1 MSAKEEADFMDWN
14 SNRNWVARVG
24 LITLAF
30 VLGASASAGTLYSWK
45 TEDGTFSYT
54 NEKKRIP
61 AKYKAEAKSSKLKS
75 MKSYDRFTPGPAA
88 SDTPYGDRIVQRLEV
103 FHAASSAT
111 VAAGAAG
118 VAPQSYVKLDLGGN
132 DRDGSGIEIPI
143 GAGVDDSEPVYVE
156 EVRMRP
162 EKGHTTSRHVRIV
175 KQGGRILA
183 VIKDPPNDQPLT
195 GLNSEDFY
203 PESLQ

>member
-24 LITLAF
+24 LIALAF

-103 FHAASSAT
+103 IRGAGASTAASG
-111 VAAGAAG
+111 AGTG
-118 VAPQSYVKLDLGGN
+118 IIPQPYVKLDLGN
-132 DRDGSGIEIPI
+132 RDGSGIEIPI
-143 GAGVDDSEPVYVE
+143 GSEMDDAEPVYVE
-156 EVRMRP
+156 DIRVRP
-162 EKGHTTSRHVRIV
+162 GKGHTTSRHFQVV
-175 KQGGRILA
+175 KQGDRILA
-183 VIKDPPNDQPLT
+183 VIKAEENDQPLT
-195 GLNSEDFY
+195 GRNPEDFE
-203 PESLQ
+203 PDSVR